1 VIFRPADVRS
11 TLEASLRVFPGNV
24 RLLEVYGW
32 TEARMKYQGR
42 VRKTLDEVVLK
53 RDEGKGGGGGVA
65 SWVWAIW
72 SELWMI
78 KGRHNEWVVRR
89 LCERALEEG
98 FE

>member
-1 VIFRPADVRS
+1 
-11 TLEASLRVFPGNV
+11 
-24 RLLEVYGW
+24 VYGW